1 MIYTD
6 ATIFKEIEKGNIVV
20 EPFTKEN
27 VGTNSID
34 LTLSPVIKQY
44 VSGLNYA
51 IQQERDNMYIQCKTG
66 QIMHASK
73 VEGFY
78 LDCKKENKTF
88 DVEIKEGGFVLLPGR
103 LYIASTNEYTETL
116 NSVPVLEGKSSLAR
130 LGLFVHVT
138 AGFGDVGFKGT
149 WTLELVATVPL
160 KIYPNMKI
168 CQISYH
174 SISEPPLITYD
185 KKESAKYSGQ
195 RGPTSSKMNENFIE
209 NKATESSD
217 IFEEVTDDNGRKRIT
232 HFDKQTGKTTL
243 I

>member
-44 VSGLNYA
+44 VNGLNYA
-51 IQQERDNMYIQCKTG
+51 VQQEKNSVYVQDDKGHIN
-66 QIMHASK
+66 HVSK
-73 VEGFY
+73 VLGFY
-78 LDCKKENKTF
+78 LDCKEQNETF
-88 DVEIKEGGFVLLPGR
+88 DFEIKEDGFVLVPGR

-116 NSVPVLEGKSSLAR
+116 DSVPVLEGKSSLAR

-174 SISEPPLITYD
+174 GISEPPLISYD

-195 RGPTSSKMNENFIE
+195 RGPTSSKMNENFVE
-209 NKATESSD
+209 NNATESSD
-217 IFEEVTDDNGRKRIT
+217 VFEEVTDDNGRKRT
-232 HFDKQTGKTTL
+232 VHFDKQTGKTTL